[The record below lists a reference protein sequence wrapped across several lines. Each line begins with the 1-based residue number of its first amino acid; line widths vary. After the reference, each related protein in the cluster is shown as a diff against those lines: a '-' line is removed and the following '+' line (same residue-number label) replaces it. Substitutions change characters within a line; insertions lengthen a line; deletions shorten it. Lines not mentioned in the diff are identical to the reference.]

1 MREKFVYA
9 ELPRT
14 GLCNMLFPWA
24 RAVLFARDSGCAMIA
39 PQWVK
44 IHRIGPWLRGEVDKR
59 YYFNQFTNEGYIKGV
74 RRLLTLAFCRSRV
87 RAFKGIGAGFDE
99 IYQEADYLRGELLRI
114 ASADI
119 VRRLDAMSNPY
130 IAIHVR
136 RGDFARTGQSLDE
149 RYYIRALGA
158 AKEMCGRDLP
168 ALVFSDA
175 PDEEIAYLIKGF
187 KDVHRAERAPA
198 LLDLLA
204 LSRAE
209 VLVGTNNSTFSLWG
223 AFLGKGTSLWA
234 KEMLPMR
241 GRRRLKGMLQ
251 V

>member
-9 ELPRT
+9 ELPQT

-24 RAVLFARDSGCAMIA
+24 RAVLFARDSGCAIIA

-44 IHRIGPWLRGEVDKR
+44 IHRIGPWLRGEADKR

-74 RRLLTLAFCRSRV
+74 RRLLTLVFCRSRV
-87 RAFKGIGAGFDE
+87 RVFKGIGAGFDE
-99 IYQEADYLRGELLRI
+99 IYREADYLRGELLRI

-136 RGDFARTGQSLDE
+136 RGDFTRTGQALDE
-149 RYYIRALGA
+149 RYYLRALEA
-158 AKEMCGRDLP
+158 AKEMVGRDLP
-168 ALVFSDA
+168 TLVFSDA
-175 PDEEIAYLIKGF
+175 PDDEIEYLVKGV

-204 LSRAE
+204 LTRAE
-209 VLVGTNNSTFSLWG
+209 ILIGTNNSSFSLWG

-234 KEMLPMR
+234 KGMPPMR
-241 GRRRLKGMLQ
+241 EDCRFKGMLQ